1 MKIMELLSIAAFAFA
16 LSLDGFG
23 AGISYGMRKIKIP
36 ASSLIVISL
45 TSSTA
50 IGISMLFG
58 HVVAQYIS
66 LRIAKAAG
74 ALILILM
81 GFWILLQT
89 WSENKKQLVVS
100 NGSIE
105 KNPSAECRPIINFK
119 IKALGVVVQIL
130 REPTVADFD
139 KSGYISTKESL
150 LLGLA
155 LAMDALGAGF
165 GAAMTGFKP
174 LLTPLVVGLAKFVL
188 VSLGVYTGRRYT
200 AKWLGERAAVLPGW
214 VLICL
219 GVARVIKI

>member
-1 MKIMELLSIAAFAFA
+1 MELLSIITFAFA

-23 AGISYGMRKIKIP
+23 AGISYGIRKIKIP
-36 ASSLIVISL
+36 VLSLAVISL

-58 HVVAQYIS
+58 HFIAQYIS
-66 LRIAKAAG
+66 LRIAKALG

-81 GFWILLQT
+81 GFWIVVQT
-89 WSENKKQLVVS
+89 WSDNKRKADDPK
-100 NGSIE
+100 GSDNKEI
-105 KNPSAECRPIINFK
+105 STECRPVVNFR
-119 IKALGVVVQIL
+119 IKALGLVVQIL

-155 LAMDALGAGF
+155 LAMDALGAGV

-174 LLTPLVVGLAKFVL
+174 FLTPLVVGVAKFIL
-188 VSLGVYTGRRYT
+188 VNLGAYTGRRYT
-200 AKWLGERAAVLPGW
+200 AKWLGERAAILPGW

-219 GVARVIKI
+219 GLARVIKI